1 MRYITGTEL
10 AVKLI
15 NESSWRSRAEIV
27 KRVTENWDESNWERR
42 TAVIKSKRKVKA
54 LGRRLGLRA

>member
-1 MRYITGTEL
+1 MV
-10 AVKLI
+10 VKII
-15 NESSWRSRAEIV
+15 NESSWRSRTEIV

-42 TAVIKSKRKVKA
+42 TAVIKSKRRVKA